1 MAGRTRDKAPADR
14 QADRL
19 KSEIIRLEEELAAKS
34 DLLKEVNHRAKN
46 NLQMAMAMLSM
57 QALAA
62 DNPVVSD
69 ALNAA
74 SNRLGYLARV
84 HELLYQRGDDIQ
96 AIDISLFLMDI
107 GDALE
112 RAFNRP
118 EVTLAYDVPPLVLDV
133 SRAVSV
139 ALIVGEAVLNSH
151 KYAFPGGRKG
161 VIEIICREQAGSVCL
176 AVHDDGVGFPVQQRR
191 SAVGM
196 RLLRALGRTLGG
208 ETLVEG
214 DRGTRVEIRFPI

>member
-1 MAGRTRDKAPADR
+1 MGGRTRNKAPGDR

-19 KSEIIRLEEELAAKS
+19 KAEIVRLKEELAAKS

-107 GDALE
+107 GGALE

-139 ALIVGEAVLNSH
+139 ALIVGEAILNSH

-191 SAVGM
+191 SALGM

-208 ETLVEG
+208 ETVVEG
-214 DRGTRVEIRFPI
+214 DRGTQVRVQFPI